1 MRISFH
7 LNDEEETH
15 IFSLYDMKS
24 NPFKQGDIVNLSVD
38 DIVPKLMG
46 QKIAKNHNEIREKFH
61 LKEILLTEERKYVT
75 ITFEGEDVLVIE
87 YLCEIYK
94 EKYWEK

>member
-15 IFSLYDMKS
+15 IFSLYEMKS
-24 NPFKQGDIVNLSVD
+24 NPFKKGDIVNLSVD
-38 DIVPKLMG
+38 DIISRASMMSAKMT
-46 QKIAKNHNEIREKFH
+46 KNHKEIREKFH
-61 LKEILLTEERKYVT
+61 LKEVLLKEERKCVT

-87 YLCEIYK
+87 YKCEIVE
-94 EKYWEK
+94 EK